1 MSSPTKDLLLRVA
14 AITPIA
20 GGIDAFDLRDP
31 AGGELPAFTAGAHI
45 GIRLAEGVT
54 RKYSLCN
61 DPAERGRYEI
71 AVKRESHA
79 PRLVEQVRVGD
90 VLHGVEPHNSFELVD
105 APEYVFIAGGIGITA
120 LLSMIR
126 HLHAGGRSSF
136 HLYYLSRSVETTAFR
151 DELMAAPYAGQVTLH
166 HDAGDPDNGLDL
178 WPILERVTKAHVYC
192 CGPRPLLEAVR
203 DMTGH
208 WPPAR
213 VHFESYVDA
222 AAARKPEDRAFTVR
236 FAQSGDSFDV
246 APGISI
252 LDAARE
258 HGHDVPSSCES
269 GTCGTCRTR
278 YLEGEPDHRD
288 LVLSEDEKGEFV
300 MVCVSRS
307 RTPLLVLD
315 R

>member
-1 MSSPTKDLLLRVA
+1 MSSPPKDLRLRVA
-14 AITPIA
+14 SVAAIA
-20 GGIDAFDLRDP
+20 EGIDAFDLREA

-45 GIRLAEGVT
+45 AIELAEGVT

-61 DPAERGRYEI
+61 DPAERDRYEI
-71 AVKRESHA
+71 AVKRESHP
-79 PRLVEQVRVGD
+79 PRLVDHAKAGGI
-90 VLHGVEPHNSFELVD
+90 LPAAAPHNSFELVE
-105 APEYVFIAGGIGITA
+105 APEYIFIAGGIGITA

-126 HLHAGGRSSF
+126 HLHARGQSNF
-136 HLYYLSRSVETTAFR
+136 HVYYLSRSPATTAFL
-151 DELMAAPYAGQVTLH
+151 DELMAAPYASQVTLH
-166 HDAGDPDNGLDL
+166 HDAGDPDRAFDL
-178 WPILERVTKAHVYC
+178 WPILERVTKSHVYC
-192 CGPRPLLEAVR
+192 CGPLPLLEAVR

-208 WPPAR
+208 WPPGR
-213 VHFESYVDA
+213 IHFESYVDA
-222 AAARKPEDRAFTVR
+222 AAARKPEDRPFTVR

-252 LDAARE
+252 LDAARA

-269 GTCGTCRTR
+269 GTCGTCKTR

-288 LVLSEDEKGEFV
+288 LVLADDEKGEFV